1 MKKNKVFRL
10 SLGWQIILGLVI
22 GVILGVVFAD
32 NKKFIAFANGL
43 GSTFINM
50 ISMIVLPIVVSSLI
64 VGISNMG
71 DIKKLLLPYK
81 GKIAD
86 TLREMQE
93 DLQSAISY
101 AGGKELLALRKVDY
115 VIVKNSIYNGDM
127 L

>member
-1 MKKNKVFRL
+1 MEKNKVFRL

-71 DIKKLLLPYK
+71 DIKKL
-81 GKIAD
+81 GKIVD
-86 TLREMQE
+86 
-93 DLQSAISY
+93 IVY
-101 AGGKELLALRKVDY
+101 KERKK
-115 VIVKNSIYNGDM
+115 IN
-127 L
+127 

>member
-50 ISMIVLPIVVSSLI
+50 ISMIVLPIVVSWLYVATITDILSSVIFLFLLFYI
-64 VGISNMG
+64 NEYAEFVYVEKWHGGVFAAEILSYEIFTGI
-71 DIKKLLLPYK
+71 
-81 GKIAD
+81 
-86 TLREMQE
+86 
-93 DLQSAISY
+93 
-101 AGGKELLALRKVDY
+101 KE
-115 VIVKNSIYNGDM
+115 
-127 L
+127 

>member
-71 DIKKLLLPYK
+71 DIKKL
-81 GKIAD
+81 GKIGLK
-86 TLREMQE
+86 TLICSTIIEIIFM
-93 DLQSAISY
+93 
-101 AGGKELLALRKVDY
+101 KV
-115 VIVKNSIYNGDM
+115 
-127 L
+127 